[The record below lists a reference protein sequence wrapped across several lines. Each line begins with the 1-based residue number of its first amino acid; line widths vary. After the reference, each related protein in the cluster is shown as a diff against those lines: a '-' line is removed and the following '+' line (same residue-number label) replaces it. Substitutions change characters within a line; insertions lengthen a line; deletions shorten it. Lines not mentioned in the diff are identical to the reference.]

1 MIDKDIKEVAHFR
14 KKLNGR
20 RLDYDYKRGKLKSG
34 SKGVTDDEVHA
45 SYEKLE
51 ESIQLGTH
59 WLKFSWHTVEVY
71 FKGFLFYINLKITSQ
86 KAGNSMHTLL
96 SNDIEQVNQLYQFM
110 QAMKRYHEEVW
121 KIFVYNICIFFSVH
135 QP

>member
-34 SKGVTDDEVHA
+34 SKGVTEDEVQA

-51 ESIQLGTH
+51 ESIQLGTVSKEFEFQT
-59 WLKFSWHTVEVY
+59 LRSYLRIYFSETTKQPEIVCIRC
-71 FKGFLFYINLKITSQ
+71 FLMISNKSINS
-86 KAGNSMHTLL
+86 
-96 SNDIEQVNQLYQFM
+96 
-110 QAMKRYHEEVW
+110 
-121 KIFVYNICIFFSVH
+121 FSLCK
-135 QP
+135 P

>member
-34 SKGVTDDEVHA
+34 SKGVTEDEVQA

-51 ESIQLGTH
+51 ESIQLGNVSKF
-59 WLKFSWHTVEVY
+59 WSFIYGYSFLKQ
-71 FKGFLFYINLKITSQ
+71 L
-86 KAGNSMHTLL
+86 NSR
-96 SNDIEQVNQLYQFM
+96 
-110 QAMKRYHEEVW
+110 K
-121 KIFVYNICIFFSVH
+121 
-135 QP
+135 

>member
-34 SKGVTDDEVHA
+34 SKGVTEDEVQA

-51 ESIQLGTH
+51 ESIQLGTVSKEFEK
-59 WLKFSWHTVEVY
+59 LFTDTFFETTKQPEIVCIRCFLMISNKSINSFSLC
-71 FKGFLFYINLKITSQ
+71 K
-86 KAGNSMHTLL
+86 
-96 SNDIEQVNQLYQFM
+96 
-110 QAMKRYHEEVW
+110 
-121 KIFVYNICIFFSVH
+121 
-135 QP
+135 P

>member
-34 SKGVTDDEVHA
+34 SKGVTEDEVQA

-51 ESIQLGTH
+51 ESIQLGKV
-59 WLKFSWHTVEVY
+59 LKW
-71 FKGFLFYINLKITSQ
+71 SQ
-86 KAGNSMHTLL
+86 DPLPKTLSKQPNSRKQYAYVT
-96 SNDIEQVNQLYQFM
+96 F
-110 QAMKRYHEEVW
+110 
-121 KIFVYNICIFFSVH
+121 
-135 QP
+135 